1 MSKWYQKVGN
11 ENDVVLN
18 TCIRL
23 VRNLDE
29 FPFPARLGKNEREQV
44 NNIIRD
50 IILGE
55 NEFSL
60 SYIETNSLSG
70 SQLISL
76 AERYLI
82 SPEFASES
90 EGRGLLLSEDESISI
105 MLCEEDHIRLQT
117 ISSGLDFDNTYDVI
131 SSLDSLIDS
140 NAEYAFDEKIG
151 YLTQSPSNL
160 GTGMRA
166 SVMLHLPALSITG
179 NMSRLASTVSK
190 LGLTLK
196 SYYTNGATP
205 IANIYQL
212 SNQVTLG
219 ISEKAALKNLSAI
232 AMQLVSQERQSR
244 EHVVKDDRYIDKIW
258 RSYGILQ
265 TAYMMNCREFME
277 LVSMVRLGGA
287 CGILDVDLQCIDE
300 LMIDMQPA
308 TLNAFN
314 GRELS
319 GNERDTIRAKMIK
332 EKICN

>member
-1 MSKWYQKVGN
+1 MSKWYKETGK

-18 TCIRL
+18 TRIRL
-23 VRNLDE
+23 IRNLDE
-29 FPFPARLGKNEREQV
+29 FPFPAKLGKNEREQV
-44 NNIIRD
+44 NNIVKD

-60 SYIETNSLSG
+60 SYVEMDSLSN
-70 SQLISL
+70 SQVVSL

-82 SPEFASES
+82 SPEFASDCD
-90 EGRGLLLSEDESISI
+90 GRGLLLSEDESISI
-105 MLCEEDHIRLQT
+105 MLCEEDHIRLQV
-117 ISSGLDFDNTYDVI
+117 ISSGLDFEKTYEAV
-131 SSLDSLIDS
+131 SRLDSVIDS

-190 LGLTLK
+190 LGLNLK

-219 ISEKAALKNLSAI
+219 ISEKSALNNLSAI

-244 EHVVKDDRYIDKIW
+244 ELVINDDRYIDKIW

-265 TAYMMNCREFME
+265 TAYMMSCREFME
-277 LVSMVRLGGA
+277 LVSLVRLGGA
-287 CGILDVDLQCIDE
+287 CGILDVDLQSIDE

-308 TLNAFN
+308 TINAS
-314 GRELS
+314 S
-319 GNERDTIRAKMIK
+319 GKDFTLNERDTLRAKMIK
-332 EKICN
+332 EKICK

>member
-1 MSKWYQKVGN
+1 MSKWYKETGN

-18 TCIRL
+18 TRIRL

-29 FPFPARLGKNEREQV
+29 FPFPARLGKNDREQV
-44 NNIIRD
+44 NNIVKD
-50 IILGE
+50 IILGD

-60 SYIETNSLSG
+60 SYVEMDSLSN
-70 SQLISL
+70 SQIISL

-90 EGRGLLLSEDESISI
+90 DGRGLLLSEDESISI
-105 MLCEEDHIRLQT
+105 MLCEEDHIRLQA
-117 ISSGLDFDNTYDVI
+117 ISAGLDFDKTYDII
-131 SSLDSLIDS
+131 SKLDSVIDS
-140 NAEYAFDEKIG
+140 NAGYAFDEKIG

-179 NMSRLASTVSK
+179 NMSRLTSTVSK
-190 LGLTLK
+190 LGLTLR

-219 ISEKAALKNLSAI
+219 ISEQAALNNLSAI

-244 EHVVKDDRYIDKIW
+244 EPVIKDDRYIDKIW
-258 RSYGILQ
+258 RSYGILK
-265 TAYMMNCREFME
+265 TAYMISCREFME
-277 LVSMVRLGGA
+277 LVSLVRLGSA
-287 CGILDVDLQCIDE
+287 CGILDVDLQSIDE

-308 TLNAFN
+308 TINASN
-314 GRELS
+314 GKDFTI
-319 GNERDTIRAKMIK
+319 NERDIFRAKMIK
-332 EKICN
+332 EKICK

>member
-1 MSKWYQKVGN
+1 MSKWYKNKGK

-18 TCIRL
+18 TKIRL

-44 NNIIRD
+44 NNIVRD

-55 NEFSL
+55 NEFEL
-60 SYIETNSLSG
+60 SYVEMDSLTNS
-70 SQLISL
+70 QIISL

-82 SPEFASES
+82 SPEFASDS
-90 EGRGLLLSEDESISI
+90 EGRGLLLSEDEAISI
-105 MLCEEDHIRLQT
+105 MLCEEDHIRLQV
-117 ISSGLDFDNTYDVI
+117 ISSGLDFDKTYEVI
-131 SSLDSLIDS
+131 SSLDGVIDS
-140 NAEYAFDEKIG
+140 NADYAFDEKIG

-166 SVMLHLPALSITG
+166 SVMLHLPALSATG

-196 SYYTNGATP
+196 SYYSNGATP
-205 IANIYQL
+205 IADIYQL

-219 ISEKAALKNLSAI
+219 ISEKSALSNLSAI

-244 EHVVKDDRYIDKIW
+244 ELVIKDDRYIDKIW

-265 TAYMMNCREFME
+265 TAHMINCREFME
-277 LVSMVRLGGA
+277 LVSLVRLGST
-287 CGILDVDLQCIDE
+287 CGILDVDLQSIDE

-308 TLNAFN
+308 TINAST
-314 GRELS
+314 GKSLTVS
-319 GNERDTIRAKMIK
+319 ERDILRAGMIK
-332 EKICN
+332 EKICK

>member
-1 MSKWYQKVGN
+1 MSKWYKNKGK

-18 TCIRL
+18 TKIRL

-44 NNIIRD
+44 NNIVRD

-55 NEFSL
+55 NEFEL
-60 SYIETNSLSG
+60 SYVEMDSLTNS
-70 SQLISL
+70 QIISL

-82 SPEFASES
+82 SPEFASDS
-90 EGRGLLLSEDESISI
+90 EGRGLLLSEDEAISI
-105 MLCEEDHIRLQT
+105 MLCEEDHIRLQV
-117 ISSGLDFDNTYDVI
+117 ISSGLDFDRTYEVI
-131 SSLDSLIDS
+131 SGLDSVIDS
-140 NAEYAFDEKIG
+140 NADYAFDEKIG

-166 SVMLHLPALSITG
+166 SVMLHLPALSATG

-196 SYYTNGATP
+196 SYYSNGATP
-205 IANIYQL
+205 IADIYQL

-219 ISEKAALKNLSAI
+219 ISEKSALSNLSAI

-244 EHVVKDDRYIDKIW
+244 ELVIKDDRFIDKIW

-265 TAYMMNCREFME
+265 TAHMINCREFME
-277 LVSMVRLGGA
+277 LVSLVRLGSA
-287 CGILDVDLQCIDE
+287 CDILDVDMQSIDE
-300 LMIDMQPA
+300 LMMDMQPA
-308 TLNAFN
+308 TINAST
-314 GRELS
+314 GKSLAV
-319 GNERDTIRAKMIK
+319 GERDILRAKMIK
-332 EKICN
+332 EKISK

>member
-1 MSKWYQKVGN
+1 MSKWYKNKGK

-18 TCIRL
+18 TKIRL

-44 NNIIRD
+44 NNIVRD

-55 NEFSL
+55 NEFEL
-60 SYIETNSLSG
+60 SYVEMDSLTNS
-70 SQLISL
+70 QIISL

-82 SPEFASES
+82 SPEFASDS
-90 EGRGLLLSEDESISI
+90 EGRGLLLSEDEAISI
-105 MLCEEDHIRLQT
+105 MLCEEDHIRLQV
-117 ISSGLDFDNTYDVI
+117 ISSGLDFDKTYEVI
-131 SSLDSLIDS
+131 SSLDGVIDS
-140 NAEYAFDEKIG
+140 NADYAFDEKIG

-166 SVMLHLPALSITG
+166 SVMLHLPALSATG

-196 SYYTNGATP
+196 SYYSNGATP
-205 IANIYQL
+205 IADIYQL

-219 ISEKAALKNLSAI
+219 ISEKSALSNLSAI

-244 EHVVKDDRYIDKIW
+244 ELVIKDDRYIDKIW

-265 TAYMMNCREFME
+265 TAHMINCREFME
-277 LVSMVRLGGA
+277 LVSLVRLGST
-287 CGILDVDLQCIDE
+287 CGILDVDLQSIDE

-308 TLNAFN
+308 TINAST
-314 GRELS
+314 GKSLTVS
-319 GNERDTIRAKMIK
+319 ERDILRAWMIK
-332 EKICN
+332 EKICK

>member
-1 MSKWYQKVGN
+1 MSKWYENKGK

-18 TCIRL
+18 TRIRL

-55 NEFSL
+55 NEFQL
-60 SYIETNSLSG
+60 SYVETDSLTNY
-70 SQLISL
+70 QVVSL

-82 SPEFASES
+82 SPEFASDS
-90 EGRGLLLSEDESISI
+90 EGRGLLLSEDEAISI
-105 MLCEEDHIRLQT
+105 MLCEEDHIRLQV
-117 ISSGLDFDNTYDVI
+117 ISSGLDFDRTYEVI
-131 SSLDSLIDS
+131 SSLDSVIDN
-140 NAEYAFDEKIG
+140 NADYAFDEKIG

-166 SVMLHLPALSITG
+166 SVMLHLPALSATG

-196 SYYTNGATP
+196 SYYTKGATP
-205 IANIYQL
+205 IADIYQL

-219 ISEKAALKNLSAI
+219 ISEKSALSNLSAI
-232 AMQLVSQERQSR
+232 AMQLVAQERQSR
-244 EHVVKDDRYIDKIW
+244 ELVIKDDRYIDKIW

-265 TAYMMNCREFME
+265 TAHMINCREFME
-277 LVSMVRLGGA
+277 LVSLVRLGGA
-287 CGILDVDLQCIDE
+287 CGILDVDIQSIDE

-308 TLNAFN
+308 TINASTGKN
-314 GRELS
+314 LTV
-319 GNERDTIRAKMIK
+319 NERDILRARMIK
-332 EKICN
+332 AKICK